1 MRLLAC
7 LATLCLTAS
16 VALATPPQAE
26 ARAGANPG
34 ARAVADHVT
43 DGECLACH
51 ADQARLWT
59 GSKHELAMQ
68 PATPDTVLGDFADAR
83 FAGTGEAAHFLR
95 RGDAFHVATEGADGQ
110 RAELPVTHTFGIRPL
125 QQVLLPQPGGLDY
138 RVIAATFLRHP
149 ILRLG
154 SIYRY
159 KRGSGDGTVTAA
171 LASAH
176 DFAGWIAASFPVRT
190 ELTHMSNPQTRY
202 FAGVYGR
209 QAQVRVEPGL
219 LTYDLVTAERNL
231 ANVEL
236 LGRTEYFDADLTRFV
251 GIAARYGLAL
261 TIPEVTHHNA
271 TERSAAPVAERVEAL
286 LSQLPGALRD
296 RLLAANQQDLALYA
310 MAERLIGAT
319 R

>member
-1 MRLLAC
+1 MRTVLLHYHIYKNSGTSFEQV
-7 LATLCLTAS
+7 LDAS
-16 VALATPPQAE
+16 F
-26 ARAGANPG
+26 G
-34 ARAVADHVT
+34 ARHERFDGPYPFFTIMQDQIDQIIARRTEAVAFSSH
-43 DGECLACH
+43 
-51 ADQARLWT
+51 
-59 GSKHELAMQ
+59 
-68 PATPDTVLGDFADAR
+68 
-83 FAGTGEAAHFLR
+83 
-95 RGDAFHVATEGADGQ
+95 
-110 RAELPVTHTFGIRPL
+110 
-125 QQVLLPQPGGLDY
+125 QVLLPQPGSLDY

-159 KRGSGDGTVTAA
+159 KRGSGDGTVTAE

-271 TERSAAPVAERVEAL
+271 TERSTAPVAERVEAL